1 LYFVFVFNFNN
12 FSSLLRLQLFLFN
25 SNDDGAPRTVG
36 TNLTPTNLTV
46 SSEEEAS
53 HSGAAEESSN
63 ASDEKQKAEAAAAAA
78 PAAAK
83 KEKRKAVK
91 ADKEESGA
99 AAAAAAVTSSKAKK
113 KKETVADDDDDDDA
127 PAADDDKQAATL
139 ARNFFFFFFFFFFSK
154 NLKLFLSLS
163 NSCRHFQTSY
173 WSFQRN
179 CSQIGC
185 DVDRLVLVQSSHSP
199 HRAPKESTIFSSPPY
214 YFITFLINFLH
225 IFSKGLTELIVPS
238 RSKVKGAPLNDSE
251 LQLNVIENFCTYLE
265 RYALGI
271 DGIFSQAVSEQIAR
285 NIAQMLNQDSKTI
298 DFQAIVEPPELVA
311 AALLQYLE
319 SHKKTMIP
327 SKNYDAFIAAN
338 SEAKNEKRIE
348 RLRDAV
354 VGLPAANR
362 AICGRLIRLLYAIA
376 ENKDFTG
383 QDAGAL
389 GGLFGDTLLHNKGST
404 GEAASGADLIAF
416 MIENYYTIVF
426 QAEYEAERK
435 EKKEYDFEVG
445 LTESDWKLLLTNAKL
460 YKYKLDQVVLN
471 EGEPNTQLFRVRKG
485 EFKVVK
491 KGKHIATLEPLAMF
505 GEISFLGSYIAE
517 ATVSAAVDEAE
528 LWILDLKFVQQMF
541 AMEPELAMK
550 FYHFIGSYLAKRLLH
565 VSGGTGD
572 PFVAKTESFVRV
584 APPAQRPAG
593 EITPL
598 TEELVIKDYPCKLD
612 KDGTLYIMQHYLS
625 HFAPMFGRERKK
637 IIPYDYVTSLTMADN
652 LKELLIVRKQ
662 KNKVSRLEFHNTQD
676 CDEAF
681 ALIETM
687 LLNRRRD
694 APYPTAEHH
703 SRAVA
708 LYDFQGQHEHD
719 LSFKVKD
726 VIVVLQKRPDGWWL
740 GERRGVLGYF
750 PATYVRDDE
759 GLPTLHDWEIV
770 WLGGATKEL
779 KKGDAIVKQDERAGG
794 LFQILSGQCEVVRD
808 GKTAATLNKDETFG
822 EVSYLGRTVSPD
834 GVVAASKA
842 TVREIPGAWLDKL
855 FKNSPALASRVFK
868 YLAVVLEMKL
878 RVILEPPPTK
888 AEIKAAEK
896 AAEKAAKKSDKKSS
910 KKAADAEG
918 EGEGET
924 AGAVTARDHSDEE
937 GEHHHHHHH
946 GHGHHAHHHHHHEGD
961 DEEHSDPDA
970 KKEKKHNKRKSGEKK
985 HKRKSAELK

>member
-1 LYFVFVFNFNN
+1 
-12 FSSLLRLQLFLFN
+12 
-25 SNDDGAPRTVG
+25 
-36 TNLTPTNLTV
+36 
-46 SSEEEAS
+46 
-53 HSGAAEESSN
+53 
-63 ASDEKQKAEAAAAAA
+63 
-78 PAAAK
+78 
-83 KEKRKAVK
+83 
-91 ADKEESGA
+91 
-99 AAAAAAVTSSKAKK
+99 
-113 KKETVADDDDDDDA
+113 
-127 PAADDDKQAATL
+127 
-139 ARNFFFFFFFFFFSK
+139 
-154 NLKLFLSLS
+154 
-163 NSCRHFQTSY
+163 
-173 WSFQRN
+173 
-179 CSQIGC
+179 
-185 DVDRLVLVQSSHSP
+185 
-199 HRAPKESTIFSSPPY
+199 
-214 YFITFLINFLH
+214 
-225 IFSKGLTELIVPS
+225 LIVPS

-285 NIAQMLNQDSKTI
+285 NIAQMLNQDTKTI

-327 SKNYDAFIAAN
+327 SKNYDVFVSAN
-338 SEAKNEKRIE
+338 SEIKNEKRIE

-362 AICGRLIRLLYAIA
+362 SICGRLIRLLYAIA

-383 QDAGAL
+383 QDAAAL

-471 EGEPNTQLFRVRKG
+471 ESEPNTQLFRVRKG

-565 VSGGTGD
+565 VTGGTSD

-584 APPAQRPAG
+584 APAAQRPAG

-598 TEELVIKDYPCKLD
+598 SEELVIKDYPCKLD

-770 WLGGATKEL
+770 WLGGATKDF
-779 KKGDAIVKQDERAGG
+779 KKGDVIVKQDERAGG
-794 LFQILSGQCEVVRD
+794 LFQILSGQCDVVRD
-808 GKTAATLNKDETFG
+808 GKTGATLNKDETFG

-834 GVVAASKA
+834 GIVSAGKT

-888 AEIKAAEK
+888 AELKAAEK
-896 AAEKAAKKSDKKSS
+896 AAEKAKKAAADKKSS
-910 KKAADAEG
+910 KKSAAKEADADA
-918 EGEGET
+918 ET
-924 AGAVTARDHSDEE
+924 AGAVTARDRSDDEE
-937 GEHHHHHHH
+937 EEEKDGGGDGDEKEGGEHHHHHHH
-946 GHGHHAHHHHHHEGD
+946 GHGHHGHGHHHHHSGEQHDD
-961 DEEHSDPDA
+961 DEQSDPDA
-970 KKEKKHNKRKSGEKK
+970 KKEKKQHKRKSGEKK